1 MEEEEAEIVDANTKD
16 DAPVASTIPSG
27 DTKDDV
33 PVAGTIPSGDTKDD
47 VPVAGTIPSAIDTKD
62 AHALAAAH
70 APGKIEDGVVDT
82 LRKEGRTWLII
93 LIVVS
98 ILLAAAAAVA
108 LWFSRHDPLIA
119 VWGLSYLL
127 CFASSLW
134 TYFLTKTMGAHVFFY
149 NAIGILLAHLFSST
163 AVSSSTG
170 ALVAHLNTHFAAC
183 LLGYA
188 VAEHRQHQGTEEA
201 SAVLVPDMDEGRLRR
216 PHCIV
221 VGIFVYVPV
230 LALLAV
236 AAWLMCHAAEYAI
249 EDLLCATFVTVSVIS
264 VFGIFFP
271 AMTPRLR
278 VILISPSV
286 FLFVVMYFVIILVT
300 AVVIYETLGGV
311 AAMVFAW
318 VGSLGLTELF
328 GHCLYVLATFT
339 QIKRTI
345 EGAVGVAERARLR
358 KCTSCSVHQKN
369 KL

>member
-16 DAPVASTIPSG
+16 DAPVASTIPPGDTKDDVPVAFTISFV

-62 AHALAAAH
+62 AHALAAAHAH

-149 NAIGILLAHLFSST
+149 NALGILLAHLFSLT

-236 AAWLMCHAAEYAI
+236 AAWLMCHAAEYAL
-249 EDLLCATFVTVSVIS
+249 EDLLSVTFLTVSVIS
-264 VFGIFFP
+264 LFGIFFP
-271 AMTPRLR
+271 AMSSQLR
-278 VILISPSV
+278 GILISPSG
-286 FLFVVMYFVIILVT
+286 FTLVVMYFVIVFVT
-300 AVVIYETLGGV
+300 GVVIYGTLGGV
-311 AAMVFAW
+311 SAIVFAW
-318 VGSLGLTELF
+318 VGSLGLTGLF
-328 GHCLYVLATFT
+328 GHCLSVLATFK
-339 QIKRTI
+339 QIKR
-345 EGAVGVAERARLR
+345 
-358 KCTSCSVHQKN
+358 
-369 KL
+369 